1 MRRTNDL
8 GKDPILKVVLRLAI
22 PTMLAQL
29 VSVLYSIVDRMYI
42 GAGVGDLA
50 LAGVGVCGPIVTFM
64 SSFASLVG
72 LGGSPNVAMRMGE
85 GKDDEARHI
94 MWNGFVMLLALSAVL
109 TAAFLLGRT
118 RLLMWFGASSETF
131 SYANTY
137 LTIYTAGTF
146 FALMAGGMNSYL
158 ICQGFSGLGMLT
170 VMLGAVLNIVLD
182 PLFIFVFDMGV
193 AGAALASVLSQAASC
208 VWVLCALRGKKVRI
222 RLQPSDFSW
231 QAVGRIA
238 RFGFSPFLIIAL
250 DSVLFI
256 ALNTVL
262 QRYGG
267 PGEGDILVTCATI
280 VQSYYLIISMPMG
293 GLTTG
298 CQPVV
303 SYNYGAGNIERIKKA
318 IKIVIGLNLIFCSLV
333 LVGTHWLSIYFVR
346 LFTKSAEIA
355 ARTVRYN
362 TIFTCMILPLA
373 VQYALVDETTAVGYV
388 RLSCF
393 CSMFRKALFLLMV
406 VLLPALL
413 GAEAVFWA
421 EPIVDLVAAA
431 LTTTLFLRLVP
442 LHLERRLNLLRAQQP
457 AEQ

>member
-1 MRRTNDL
+1 MGR
-8 GKDPILKVVLRLAI
+8 DPILKVVLRLSV

-50 LAGVGVCGPIVTFM
+50 LAGVGVCGPITAFIA
-64 SSFASLVG
+64 SFGSFVG

-94 MWNGFVMLLALSAVL
+94 TWNGFVMLLVLSCVL
-109 TAAFLLGRT
+109 TAAFLLAKEA
-118 RLLMWFGASSETF
+118 LLMAFGASQETF
-131 SYANTY
+131 SYADTY
-137 LTIYTAGTF
+137 LTIYLSGTF

-182 PLFIFVFDMGV
+182 PVFIFVFDMGV

-208 VWVLCALRGKKVRI
+208 IWVLCALRGRRVRI
-222 RLQPSDFSW
+222 RLQPSGLSW
-231 QAVGRIA
+231 KAVGGIA

-280 VQSYYLIISMPMG
+280 VQSYYLIVAMPMG
-293 GLTTG
+293 GLTMG

-303 SYNYGAGNIERIKKA
+303 SYNYGAGNIARIRQA
-318 IKIVIGLNLIFCSLV
+318 IQTVIALNLIFCTCV
-333 LVGTHWLSIYFVR
+333 LVGTHLFSGYFVR
-346 LFTKSAEIA
+346 LFTQSAEIA

-362 TIFTCMILPLA
+362 KIFTCMILPLA

-393 CSMFRKALFLLMV
+393 CSMFRKGLFLLSAMA
-406 VLLPALL
+406 LPVFF
-413 GAEAVFWA
+413 GAEAVFWS
-421 EPIVDLVAAA
+421 EPLVDLIAACVTSA
-431 LTTTLFLRLVP
+431 LFVRLVP
-442 LHLERRLNLLRAQQP
+442 AHLARRENQILQSRVLRL
-457 AEQ
+457 

>member
-1 MRRTNDL
+1 MRRANDL
-8 GKDPILKVVLRLAI
+8 GNDPIIKVVLRLSI

-64 SSFASLVG
+64 ASFGTLVG

-85 GKDDEARHI
+85 KRDDEARHI
-94 MWNGFVMLLALSAVL
+94 LWNGFVMLLALAVVL
-109 TAAFLLGRT
+109 TAVFLLAKT
-118 RLLMWFGASSETF
+118 QLMWFGASADTF
-131 SYANTY
+131 AYANTY
-137 LTIYTAGTF
+137 LTIYVAGTF

-158 ICQGFSGLGMLT
+158 ICQGLSGLGMLT

-182 PLFIFVFDMGV
+182 PVFIFVFDMGV

-208 VWVLCALRGKKVRI
+208 IWVLCALRSKKRRI
-222 RLQPSDFSW
+222 RLQPSGFSW
-231 QAVGRIA
+231 DAVGRIA

-256 ALNTVL
+256 ALNAVL
-262 QRYGG
+262 QHYGG

-303 SYNYGAGNIERIKKA
+303 SYNYGAGNIGRIKQA
-318 IKIVIGLNLIFCSLV
+318 IKIVTGLNLIFCTVV
-333 LVGTHWLSIYFVR
+333 LIGTHLFSIYFVQ

-355 ARTVRYN
+355 ARTVLYN
-362 TIFTCMILPLA
+362 KIFTCMILPLA
-373 VQYALVDETTAVGYV
+373 VQYALVDETTALGYV

-393 CSMFRKALFLLMV
+393 CSMFRKFLFLVMV
-406 VLLPALL
+406 MLLPALW

-421 EPIVDLVAAA
+421 EPIVDLVAAIV
-431 LTTTLFLRLVP
+431 TTTLFVRLVP
-442 LHLERRLNLLRAQQP
+442 PHLARRQNQLRMMQ
-457 AEQ
+457 

>member
-1 MRRTNDL
+1 MRRMIDL
-8 GKDPILKVVLRLAI
+8 GSGPVLKVVLRLSI

-29 VSVLYSIVDRMYI
+29 VNVLYSIVDRMYI

-64 SSFASLVG
+64 ASFGTLVG
-72 LGGSPNVAMRMGE
+72 MGGSPNVAMRMGE

-94 MWNGFVMLLALSAVL
+94 LWNGFVMLLALSVVL
-109 TAAFLLGRT
+109 TTVFLLGRT
-118 RLLMWFGASSETF
+118 QLLMWFGASSETF

-146 FALMAGGMNSYL
+146 FALMAGGMNSFL

-170 VMLGAVLNIVLD
+170 VMLDAVLNIVLD
-182 PLFIFVFDMGV
+182 PVFIFVFDMGV
-193 AGAALASVLSQAASC
+193 AGAALASVISQAASC
-208 VWVLCALRGKKVRI
+208 VWVLCALRGKNVRV
-222 RLQPSDFSW
+222 RLQPSGFSW
-231 QAVGRIA
+231 KAVGKIA

-256 ALNTVL
+256 ALNAVL

-280 VQSYYLIISMPMG
+280 VQSYYLIISMPMS
-293 GLTTG
+293 GLTSG

-303 SYNYGAGNIERIKKA
+303 SYNYGAGNIPRIKQA
-318 IKIVIGLNLIFCSLV
+318 IKTVVGLDLIFCAVV
-333 LVGTHWLSIYFVR
+333 LVGTHLFSIYFVR
-346 LFTKSAEIA
+346 LFTQSAEIA
-355 ARTVRYN
+355 ARTVQYN
-362 TIFTCMILPLA
+362 KIFTCMILPLA

-393 CSMFRKALFLLMV
+393 CSMFRKALFLIMV
-406 VLLPALL
+406 MALPAVL
-413 GAEAVFWA
+413 GTAESVFWA
-421 EPIVDLVAAA
+421 EPIVDLVAAVV
-431 LTTTLFLRLVP
+431 TTTLFLRLVP
-442 LHLERRLNLLRAQQP
+442 QHLARRENQLRKIP
-457 AEQ
+457 S